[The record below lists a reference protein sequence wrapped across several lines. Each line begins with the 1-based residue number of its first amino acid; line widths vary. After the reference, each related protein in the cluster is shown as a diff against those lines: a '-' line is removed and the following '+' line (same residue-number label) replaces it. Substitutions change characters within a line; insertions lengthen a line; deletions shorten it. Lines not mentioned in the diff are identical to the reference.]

1 MKNIEGGIQ
10 RPTRYKIDWQ
20 SKDYTNS
27 NILDKEMRRVFD
39 VCHSCRRCFNL
50 CDSFPNLFD
59 IIDES
64 PTGELDS
71 VSSNSFASVVDSCTL
86 CDMCFLSKCP
96 YVPPHEFNI
105 DFPHLM
111 LRYRVAE
118 NRKKKRLNF
127 FEGQLLKIDRNGK
140 IFVFLAPLTNIF
152 LYTKNFLF
160 RLFMTYIFNIHKKAK
175 IPRYSSRT
183 FTQIESSTPDSENI
197 AEDKAYKKV
206 AIYTTCYA
214 NYNNTSIATA
224 AKNVLDKNN
233 IYAKFIYPEC
243 CGMPNLEAGDL
254 KTVTDKAIKI
264 SNILLP
270 WVDKGYDIVTLTPS
284 CSLMLKSEWPL
295 LLPEN
300 NDILK
305 LSKATKDICE
315 YVVEIAKDGKLNRN
329 LLPLNKKV
337 SFHFAC
343 HSKAQNIGNKGLDM
357 LKIIPEISVS
367 VVDRCS
373 GHGGTFGI
381 KKDTFP
387 SAQKYGRLTAKKIE
401 NAKPDHIVSECPL
414 AGKHLGHMLVE
425 ENPRYKALSSMHPI
439 ELLSMCY

>member
-10 RPTRYKIDWQ
+10 SPTRHKIEWQ

-27 NILDKEMRRVFD
+27 NILDQEMRRVFD

-64 PTGELDS
+64 STGELDS
-71 VSSNSFASVVDSCTL
+71 VSSKSFSSVVDSCTL
-86 CDMCFLSKCP
+86 CDLCFLSKCP

-118 NRKKKRLNF
+118 NSIKTRLNF
-127 FEGQLLKIDRNGK
+127 FENQLLNIDRNGK
-140 IFVFLAPLTNIF
+140 IFVFFAPLTNIF
-152 LYTKNFLF
+152 IFTKNFLIRF
-160 RLFMTYIFNIHKKAK
+160 FIATIFNIHKKAQ
-175 IPRYSSRT
+175 IPKYSSKT
-183 FTQIESSTPDSENI
+183 FSKIESSIPDSKNI
-197 AEDKAYKKV
+197 LEEKAYKKV
-206 AIYTTCYA
+206 VIYTTCFA
-214 NYNNTSIATA
+214 NYNNTSIAIA
-224 AKNVLDKNN
+224 AKNVLEKNN
-233 IYAKFIYPEC
+233 IFTKVVYPEC
-243 CGMPNLEAGDL
+243 CGMPNFEAGDL

-264 SNILLP
+264 SSILLP
-270 WVDKGYDIVTLTPS
+270 WIDKGYDIITLTPS

-300 NDILK
+300 NEVLK

-315 YVVEIAKDGKLNRN
+315 FVVEVSKDGKLNRN

-337 SFHFAC
+337 SFHLAC

-357 LKIIPEISVS
+357 LRIIPEISVS
-367 VVDRCS
+367 VVDKCS
-373 GHGGTFGI
+373 GHGGTFGL

-387 SAQKYGRLTAKKIE
+387 SAQKYGKMTAKKIE
-401 NAKPDHIVSECPL
+401 IANPDYIVSECPL
-414 AGKHLGHMLVE
+414 AGKHIGHMLI
-425 ENPRYKALSSMHPI
+425 ENNPKFEKLSSKHPI